1 MEKNNLKIGNR
12 SIGEKSPVFIIADA
26 GVNHNGR
33 LSLAKRMVDAA
44 KKSGVDAIKF
54 QIFKAEEL
62 ATPQAPKA
70 RYQKKKSAGESQME
84 MLKRLELSE
93 PDFRSLFSYCRKKKI
108 IFLATPF
115 DFSSV
120 DFLVRLGVPAFK
132 ISSGDLNN
140 IPFLTRIAKY
150 RKPVILSTGMSSL
163 TEVKEAVKAIYSAG
177 NKQLILLH
185 CTSNYPTSPADVN
198 LRAMNTLKKE
208 FNTMVG
214 YSDHTAGREIS
225 IAAVVLGA
233 RLIERHFT
241 LDKIMAG
248 PDHRAS
254 LDVDELK
261 RMVMEIRNVEA
272 ALGDGGKKI
281 RRSEIEV
288 KNAVRKSLVAQ
299 VDIPAK
305 KTIRPWMLTLKR
317 PGTGIE
323 PKYFDCLIGKR
334 LKKSVSRNQ
343 TLKWSEV
350 DL

>member
-1 MEKNNLKIGNR
+1 MFNYIKIENKKIGKNQ
-12 SIGEKSPVFIIADA
+12 PVFIIAEA

-33 LSLAKRMVDAA
+33 LSLAKRMVDGAE
-44 KKSGVDAIKF
+44 KSGADAIKF

-70 RYQKKKSAGESQME
+70 RYQKKNASSESQLE
-84 MLKRLELSE
+84 MLKKLELSE
-93 PDFRSLFSYCRKKKI
+93 SDFRILFNYCRMKKI

-115 DFSSV
+115 DFSSA
-120 DFLVRLGVPAFK
+120 DFLDRLGVAAFK

-163 TEVKEAVKAIYSAG
+163 AEVKDAVKVIYSAG

-185 CTSNYPTSPADVN
+185 CTSNYPTMPADVN
-198 LRAMNTLKKE
+198 LRAMNTLRKE
-208 FNTMVG
+208 FNIEVG

-225 IAAVVLGA
+225 IAAVTLGA

-241 LDKIMAG
+241 LDKNMTG

-254 LDVDELK
+254 LDVSELK
-261 RMVMEIRNVEA
+261 RMVIEIRNVEA
-272 ALGDGGKKI
+272 ALGDGKKKI
-281 RRSEIEV
+281 RRCEIEV
-288 KNAVRKSLVAQ
+288 KNAVRKSLVAR

-305 KTIRPWMLTLKR
+305 KTIKPWMLTVKR

-323 PKYFDCLIGKR
+323 PKYFDCFIGKR
-334 LKKSVSRNQ
+334 LKEKISRNQ

>member
-1 MEKNNLKIGNR
+1 
-12 SIGEKSPVFIIADA
+12 
-26 GVNHNGR
+26 
-33 LSLAKRMVDAA
+33 
-44 KKSGVDAIKF
+44 
-54 QIFKAEEL
+54 
-62 ATPQAPKA
+62 
-70 RYQKKKSAGESQME
+70 
-84 MLKRLELSE
+84 
-93 PDFRSLFSYCRKKKI
+93 
-108 IFLATPF
+108 
-115 DFSSV
+115 
-120 DFLVRLGVPAFK
+120 
-132 ISSGDLNN
+132 
-140 IPFLTRIAKY
+140 
-150 RKPVILSTGMSSL
+150 
-163 TEVKEAVKAIYSAG
+163 
-177 NKQLILLH
+177 
-185 CTSNYPTSPADVN
+185 VN